1 MAEEKDA
8 EKDEKDGADKGAK
21 KGGGLKRIIILLS
34 NSWYF
39 CRWHFSRIKNDSAA
53 RSTSRR

>member
-21 KGGGLKRIIILLS
+21 KGGGLKRIIILAVVCLVIVGIS
-34 NSWYF
+34 VGGTL
-39 CRWHFSRIKNDSAA
+39 AV
-53 RSTSRR
+53 